1 VVTADN
7 RVAIQPVRVGSL
19 QGGQWFVTDGL
30 KAGDKVVVE
39 GFQKFV
45 SGDAVV
51 PHIWVADAAADVTG
65 MTSTAQAQQ

>member
-1 VVTADN
+1 
-7 RVAIQPVRVGSL
+7 L